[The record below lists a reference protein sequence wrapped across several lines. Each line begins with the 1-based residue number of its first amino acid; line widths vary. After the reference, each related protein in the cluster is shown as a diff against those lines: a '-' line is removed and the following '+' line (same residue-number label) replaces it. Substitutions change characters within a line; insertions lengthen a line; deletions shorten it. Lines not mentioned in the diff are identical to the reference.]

1 MSLGRIFFEGIHLA
15 GEEVARQKEQEGDS
29 ILWRHEYFY
38 FRGGVCSVRILDRG
52 RREDDH

>member
-1 MSLGRIFFEGIHLA
+1 MSLGRNFFEGIYLA